1 MEDKFTF
8 HDLKGDQGITCEKTR
23 ICNTSHF
30 WDSIGRLTR
39 ISYQKHI
46 FVRFSQCIIYGQT
59 YISGKC
65 VLSPTPRIVQQD
77 PWEYATLPRPACV
90 CSTVSGQQT
99 CYNRCQTPHVD
110 VG

>member
-1 MEDKFTF
+1 MIKELHVKRPEYAT
-8 HDLKGDQGITCEKTR
+8 QV
-23 ICNTSHF
+23 TSGV
-30 WDSIGRLTR
+30 SIGRLTR

-77 PWEYATLPRPACV
+77 PWEYATLPRPA
-90 CSTVSGQQT
+90 
-99 CYNRCQTPHVD
+99 HA
-110 VG
+110 